1 VLTSDGSGGIIAESN
16 LTFDP
21 APGPSLNRLSLTGFQ
36 TINDT
41 AGTQLFSLQIGSAQT
56 TQISGHSSLAISN
69 VGDATTV
76 LDVTGQRVS
85 VSDATTLNTGIDASV
100 SGTIGDGVGLNIS
113 NTISTVGDRQYGA
126 YVTVSG
132 AGSPSPMIGSTKTG
146 VSITV
151 SDTAKTNTGLMV
163 GVKDASRNYAII
175 TTQGSSVFNDLQDTS
190 SDFNIKGVSD
200 ANLLYVSAT
209 NDAVGIGISPSTKLD
224 VLGDYRF
231 VHNPNVEL
239 PINFGDPS
247 GYGDIVTF
255 GNPAG
260 GFAAGLV
267 CYLDNSNQWIPTD
280 AASAAESTGLIALAL
295 GVTPADG
302 MLIRGYAQYTAFANV
317 PFGLGAPLFLVVEPS
332 PAPITSLRGTMS
344 NTAPTATGEI
354 VRIVGYCVGD
364 ASTYDRIYFNPDNA
378 WIQI

>member
-1 VLTSDGSGGIIAESN
+1 MSVSVKDGQQGNLGIGVDLSGASGNGI
-16 LTFDP
+16 
-21 APGPSLNRLSLTGFQ
+21 GLSITN
-36 TINDT
+36 TI
-41 AGTQLFSLQIGSAQT
+41 
-56 TQISGHSSLAISN
+56 
-69 VGDATTV
+69 TTV
-76 LDVTGQRVS
+76 LDK
-85 VSDATTLNTGIDASV
+85 
-100 SGTIGDGVGLNIS
+100 
-113 NTISTVGDRQYGA
+113 QYGA
-126 YVTVSG
+126 SILVDG
-132 AGSPSPMIGSTKTG
+132 AGSPSPMTGTDKTG

-151 SDTAKTNTGLMV
+151 SNTAKTNTGLTV
-163 GVKDASRNYAII
+163 TALDAGRNYAII
-175 TTQGSSVFNDLQDTS
+175 TTQGSSVFNDSQVTS
-190 SDFNIKGVSD
+190 SEFNIKGVSD

-209 NDAVGIGISPSTKLD
+209 NDAVGIGVSPSTKLD

-280 AASAAESTGLIALAL
+280 AASAVESTGLIALAL

-302 MLIRGYAQYTAFANV
+302 MLIRGYVQYTAFANV

-344 NTAPTATGEI
+344 NTAPAGTGEI

>member
-1 VLTSDGSGGIIAESN
+1 M
-16 LTFDP
+16 
-21 APGPSLNRLSLTGFQ
+21 TG
-36 TINDT
+36 T
-41 AGTQLFSLQIGSAQT
+41 
-56 TQISGHSSLAISN
+56 
-69 VGDATTV
+69 
-76 LDVTGQRVS
+76 
-85 VSDATTLNTGIDASV
+85 
-100 SGTIGDGVGLNIS
+100 
-113 NTISTVGDRQYGA
+113 
-126 YVTVSG
+126 
-132 AGSPSPMIGSTKTG
+132 TKTG
-146 VSITV
+146 VNIEV
-151 SDTAKTNTGLMV
+151 SNTAKTNTGLTV
-163 GVKDASRNYAII
+163 TALDAGRNYAII
-175 TTQGSSVFNDLQDTS
+175 TEQGSSVFNNFQDTS
-190 SDFNIKGVSD
+190 TDFNIKGGIDTYLFS
-200 ANLLYVSAT
+200 VSAS
-209 NDAVGIGISPSTKLD
+209 NDAVGIGVSPSTKLD

-280 AASAAESTGLIALAL
+280 AASVTSSTGLIALAL
-295 GVTPADG
+295 GATPADG
-302 MLIRGYAQYTAFANV
+302 MLIRGYAQYTAFINV
-317 PFGLGAPLFLVVEPS
+317 PFGLGAPLFLVAVPS
-332 PAPITSLRGTMS
+332 PAPPSPPYGAMS